1 MKRTG
6 PYWQIY
12 ARNCEVRRIDKATAG
27 PFLDRCHWLGDTGSR
42 YRYGLFIKRCG
53 SDDYPVGTMVAVGCF
68 SGARKWIKGD
78 RTVRSYEWVRAASLP
93 DVRVAGGMGKILQA
107 FINEVSPDDIMSYA
121 PAGSDGGV
129 YEKLGFVQE
138 DCPVEGNLKY
148 RLKLTY

>member
-1 MKRTG
+1 
-6 PYWQIY
+6 
-12 ARNCEVRRIDKATAG
+12 
-27 PFLDRCHWLGDTGSR
+27 
-42 YRYGLFIKRCG
+42 
-53 SDDYPVGTMVAVGCF
+53 MVAVGCF

-107 FINEVSPDDIMSYA
+107 FIDEVFPDDIMSYA
-121 PAGSDGGV
+121 PAGADGGV

-138 DCPVEGNLKY
+138 YCPVEGNLKY